1 MTSLRRCSSPLLA
14 LLTIPALACG
24 DAGTATDGPATDAA
38 TTSTSAGP
46 TSATEPA
53 TTAPTSE
60 PGTTSPTSVGPV
72 SDASSD
78 PTTGPNSTTTTTDP
92 TASTSAST
100 GAVSASTTDTNS
112 TSDGTTGDPPCPA
125 DTIFCEGDTAK
136 VCDGLGGFKSE
147 EACPDACVDDIG
159 CTLCVPGE
167 GSCQGDQALVCNNN
181 GDGFDLV
188 DTCDALLGLACDPN
202 LGACAGAC
210 AGLGLSY
217 IGCEYYPTVVQQFDG
232 YNTAPTFEY
241 AVAVA
246 NASDKVAKVTVTR
259 GPNMVAQVD
268 VQPTSVQLIKLP
280 WVNELSSGY
289 GPSVVVPDGAYRLRS
304 TNPVTVYQYNPLT
317 VTYTNDA
324 SVLLPTNTWTGN
336 YLVAAWPTWPF
347 GNQAV
352 PGLYAVTARQD
363 NTTVTLHPSATGKIV
378 KPGGGVA
385 ADGTGVVML
394 NEGDVLEVLSNY
406 NGDVTGTI
414 IEADKPVQVIGGH
427 KCTNVPLNVTA
438 CDHLEESMFPIE
450 TLAKEYVVVPP
461 VQVPND
467 QAEKGQIIR
476 VIASEANTTPRLH
489 PRPAGRQ
496 AARQRRR
503 LRRDQDHH
511 RQVRRHRRQE
521 DPRLAV
527 HGRPGRRLRHQRPRN
542 ARHRQPPAVAQDLPV
557 PRRHQLAGQLR
568 RYPRPQERRRHRRRR
583 QRRQLA
589 ARRRHQLPGRPRQAQ
604 QPKWRQ
610 PQRRRRRRRRHQRLR
625 RPELRQL
632 LVPRRP
638 RPRRDPAVAAPQQQ
652 NDVAHNGHPSP
663 HNDGFRKS

>member
-1 MTSLRRCSSPLLA
+1 MTSLRRRSSPILA
-14 LLTIPALACG
+14 LLTLPALACG

-78 PTTGPNSTTTTTDP
+78 PTTGPNSSTTTDP

-100 GAVSASTTDTNS
+100 GAVSASTSEGSSSTDGS
-112 TSDGTTGDPPCPA
+112 TGDPPCPA

-167 GSCQGDQALVCNNN
+167 PSCQGDQALVCNGN

-246 NASDKVAKVTVTR
+246 NASDKIAKVTVTR

-363 NTTVTLHPSATGKIV
+363 NTKVTLHPSATGKIV

-414 IEADKPVQVIGGH
+414 VEADKPVQVIGGH

-467 QAEKGQIIR
+467 KAEKGQIVR
-476 VIASEANTTPRLH
+476 VIASEANTTLVFTP
-489 PRPAGRQ
+489 
-496 AARQRRR
+496 
-503 LRRDQDHH
+503 DQ
-511 RQVRRHRRQE
+511 
-521 DPRLAV
+521 
-527 HGRPGRRLRHQRPRN
+527 
-542 ARHRQPPAVAQDLPV
+542 PV
-557 PRRHQLAGQLR
+557 G
-568 RYPRPQERRRHRRRR
+568 
-583 QRRQLA
+583 
-589 ARRRHQLPGRPRQAQ
+589 
-604 QPKWRQ
+604 K
-610 PQRRRRRRRRHQRLR
+610 
-625 RPELRQL
+625 L
-632 LVPRRP
+632 LVNAGDFVEIKTTTAKFVVSADKKILVSQYMVGQDGGYGTS
-638 RPRRDPAVAAPQQQ
+638 DPAMLVTVNPQQWRKTYLFHAATNWQ
-652 NDVAHNGHPSP
+652 ANYVDILAPKDAVVTVDAVNVASWQPVGVTNYQVAHVKLSNGNGGNHSVVGDVGVGISVYGVQSYGSYWYPGGLDLDVIP
-663 HNDGFRKS
+663 Q

>member
-363 NTTVTLHPSATGKIV
+363 NTKVTLHPSATGKIV

-476 VIASEANTTPRLH
+476 VIASEANTTLVFTP
-489 PRPAGRQ
+489 
-496 AARQRRR
+496 
-503 LRRDQDHH
+503 DQ
-511 RQVRRHRRQE
+511 
-521 DPRLAV
+521 
-527 HGRPGRRLRHQRPRN
+527 
-542 ARHRQPPAVAQDLPV
+542 PV
-557 PRRHQLAGQLR
+557 G
-568 RYPRPQERRRHRRRR
+568 
-583 QRRQLA
+583 
-589 ARRRHQLPGRPRQAQ
+589 
-604 QPKWRQ
+604 K
-610 PQRRRRRRRRHQRLR
+610 
-625 RPELRQL
+625 L
-632 LVPRRP
+632 LVNAGDFVEIKTTTAKFVVTADKKILVSQYMVGQDGGFGTS
-638 RPRRDPAVAAPQQQ
+638 DPAMLVTVNPQQWRKTYLFHAATNWQ
-652 NDVAHNGHPSP
+652 ANYVDILAPKNAVVTVDAVNVANWQPVGVTNYQVAHVKLSNQNGGNHSVVGDVGVGISVYGVQSYGSYWYPGGLDLDVIP
-663 HNDGFRKS
+663 Q

>member
-1 MTSLRRCSSPLLA
+1 MTSLRRRSSPLLA

-24 DAGTATDGPATDAA
+24 DAGTATEGAATDAA

-46 TSATEPA
+46 SSTTEPA

-78 PTTGPNSTTTTTDP
+78 PTTGPNSSTTTDP

-100 GAVSASTTDTNS
+100 GAVSASTSEGSSSTDGS
-112 TSDGTTGDPPCPA
+112 TGDPPCPA

-167 GSCQGDQALVCNNN
+167 PSCQGDQALVCNGN

-246 NASDKVAKVTVTR
+246 NASDKIAKVTVTR

-363 NTTVTLHPSATGKIV
+363 NTKVTLHPSATGKIV

-414 IEADKPVQVIGGH
+414 VEADKPVQVIGGH

-467 QAEKGQIIR
+467 KAEKGQIVR
-476 VIASEANTTPRLH
+476 VIASEANTTLVFTP
-489 PRPAGRQ
+489 
-496 AARQRRR
+496 
-503 LRRDQDHH
+503 DQ
-511 RQVRRHRRQE
+511 
-521 DPRLAV
+521 
-527 HGRPGRRLRHQRPRN
+527 
-542 ARHRQPPAVAQDLPV
+542 PV
-557 PRRHQLAGQLR
+557 G
-568 RYPRPQERRRHRRRR
+568 
-583 QRRQLA
+583 
-589 ARRRHQLPGRPRQAQ
+589 
-604 QPKWRQ
+604 K
-610 PQRRRRRRRRHQRLR
+610 
-625 RPELRQL
+625 L
-632 LVPRRP
+632 LVNAGDFVEIKTTTAKFVVSADKKILVSQYMVGQDGGYGTS
-638 RPRRDPAVAAPQQQ
+638 DPAMLVTVNPQQWRKTYLFHAATNWQ
-652 NDVAHNGHPSP
+652 ANYVDILAPKDAVVTVDAVNVANWQPVGVTNYQVAHVKLGNGNGGNHSVVGDVGVGISVYGVQSYGSYWYPGGLDLDVIP
-663 HNDGFRKS
+663 Q

>member
-14 LLTIPALACG
+14 LLTLPALACG
-24 DAGTATDGPATDAA
+24 DAGTATDGTATDAA

-46 TSATEPA
+46 TSATEAATSTP
-53 TTAPTSE
+53 TTAPD
-60 PGTTSPTSVGPV
+60 TTSPTSVGPV

-78 PTTGPNSTTTTTDP
+78 PTTGPNSTTASDP
-92 TASTSAST
+92 TASTSDST
-100 GAVSASTTDTNS
+100 GAVSVSTTDSNT
-112 TSDGTTGDPPCPA
+112 TTTTDGTTGDPPCPA
-125 DTIFCEGDTAK
+125 DTIFCEGNTAK

-167 GSCQGDQALVCNNN
+167 GSCQGDQALVCNGN

-232 YNTAPTFEY
+232 YNQAPAFEY

-363 NTTVTLHPSATGKIV
+363 NTKVTLHPSATGKIV

-467 QAEKGQIIR
+467 QAEKGQIVR
-476 VIASEANTTPRLH
+476 VIASEANTTLVFTP
-489 PRPAGRQ
+489 
-496 AARQRRR
+496 
-503 LRRDQDHH
+503 DQ
-511 RQVRRHRRQE
+511 
-521 DPRLAV
+521 
-527 HGRPGRRLRHQRPRN
+527 
-542 ARHRQPPAVAQDLPV
+542 PV
-557 PRRHQLAGQLR
+557 G
-568 RYPRPQERRRHRRRR
+568 
-583 QRRQLA
+583 
-589 ARRRHQLPGRPRQAQ
+589 
-604 QPKWRQ
+604 K
-610 PQRRRRRRRRHQRLR
+610 
-625 RPELRQL
+625 L
-632 LVPRRP
+632 LVNAGDFVEIKTTTAKFVVTADKKILVSQYMVGQDGGYGTS
-638 RPRRDPAVAAPQQQ
+638 DPAMLVTVNPQQWRKNYLFHAATNWQ
-652 NDVAHNGHPSP
+652 ANYVDILAPKNAVVTVDAVNVANWQPVGATNYQVAHVKLSNQNGGNHSVVGDIGVGISVYGVQSYGSYWYPGGLDLDVIP
-663 HNDGFRKS
+663 Q